1 MPCTVELA
9 RPIRDPQALYPNLAM
24 AAAIFLS
31 IGDEARADQTLDEAI
46 AGMRELHRLGFA
58 VVELPLQAWVAVT
71 LGRESELID
80 VLEREPFKS
89 PWLRAAL
96 AVASGDFRAAADIFG
111 EMGIPSDEA
120 FFRLCAAEQLVA
132 EGRRAEADEQL
143 RPALAFYRRVG
154 ATRYVREGEALLA
167 ASA

>member
-1 MPCTVELA
+1 
-9 RPIRDPQALYPNLAM
+9 M

-31 IGDEARADQTLDEAI
+31 IGDEARAGQTLDEAI

-71 LGRESELID
+71 LGRESELIE

-89 PWLRAAL
+89 PWLRAGL
-96 AVASGDFRAAADIFG
+96 AVASRDFRAAADIFG

-120 FFRLCAAEQLVA
+120 FFRLRAAEQLLA

-143 RPALAFYRRVG
+143 HPALAFYRGVG